1 MLAIRRGLLAL
12 APALL
17 VILFGLFDA
26 GTSYSQDAQPLPEM
40 TLGAAGAPVTII
52 EYASMSC
59 SHCASFHADVYPQL
73 KEKYIDTGKARFIF
87 REFPLN
93 APAFQASV
101 LARCGGPSRFFGF
114 IDILFRESQ
123 RWAGS
128 PDPIIELAQ
137 IGRLGGISA
146 EKFQTCL
153 QDKRI
158 TDGILKNRLTGE
170 QEHKITSTPSFVING
185 QLVSGA
191 QEIAEFEKLI
201 EPLLKGETPLAMVS
215 GEPAS
220 RTDTAASGTESGFPT
235 WAIIIIGIA
244 IAAAIGCWFA
254 VRRRSSVAG

>member
-1 MLAIRRGLLAL
+1 MAWALAL
-12 APALL
+12 
-17 VILFGLFDA
+17 VVVLFGQFGA
-26 GTSYSQDAQPLPEM
+26 STSHSQDAEPLPEM
-40 TLGAAGAPVTII
+40 MLGTEGAPVTII

-73 KEKYIDTGKARFIF
+73 KEKYIDTGKARLIF

-123 RWAGS
+123 RWAAA
-128 PDPIIELAQ
+128 PDPIAELTQ

-146 EKFQTCL
+146 EKFQNCL

-191 QEIAEFEKLI
+191 QEIAEFERII
-201 EPLLKGETPLAMVS
+201 EPLLEGETPLAKIPS
-215 GEPAS
+215 GPES
-220 RTDTAASGTESGFPT
+220 RTDAAASSYESGLPT
-235 WAIIIIGIA
+235 WAIVVIVIA
-244 IAAAIGCWFA
+244 IAAAIGGWFA
-254 VRRRSSVAG
+254 VRRRSSVEG